1 MKNKHQAIIQNIP
14 KTHFKQA
21 QINHQNTQMEIAKEY
36 FDDNM
41 LPKQNLEKLKTK
53 LHEKKPPQK

>member
-1 MKNKHQAIIQNIP
+1 MKKRHQAIIQNIP

-21 QINHQNTQMEIAKEY
+21 QISHENNQMEIAKEY

-41 LPKQNLEKLKTK
+41 LPKQNLEKQKKEPPLK
-53 LHEKKPPQK
+53 